1 MPKADAG
8 KCRSFGNGVSGTAE
22 IAAWAA
28 RISAPGDIDM
38 KTPRLT
44 SLTLIAAALA
54 ASLSIQ
60 ACNTVAGIG
69 KDVSSGADAVT
80 DSAEQNKSY

>member
-1 MPKADAG
+1 
-8 KCRSFGNGVSGTAE
+8 
-22 IAAWAA
+22 
-28 RISAPGDIDM
+28 M

-54 ASLSIQ
+54 ASLSLQ

-80 DSAEQNKSY
+80 DSAEQNKSFS